1 MSTMRS
7 ELGVAQK
14 VPTIRSNNCN
24 LINGG
29 NMAQDN
35 NKESVYYPFLDTLE
49 FSCKVQE
56 ENDAQSNNMIDNT
69 LNHRGDESYVQNN
82 EDSGMLSSR
91 ALNER

>member
-1 MSTMRS
+1 
-7 ELGVAQK
+7 
-14 VPTIRSNNCN
+14 
-24 LINGG
+24 
-29 NMAQDN
+29 
-35 NKESVYYPFLDTLE
+35 LDTLE